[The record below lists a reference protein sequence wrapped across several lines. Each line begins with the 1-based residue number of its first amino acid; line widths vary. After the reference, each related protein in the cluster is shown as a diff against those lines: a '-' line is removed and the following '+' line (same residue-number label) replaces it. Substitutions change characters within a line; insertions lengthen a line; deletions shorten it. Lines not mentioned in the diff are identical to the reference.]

1 MDGSSME
8 FERPGD
14 LVRALMEERN
24 WSQAELA
31 YVLGVTSASVNQV
44 VNSKRAITP
53 EMAKLLGVAFGRPA
67 EVFADIQTR

>member
-1 MDGSSME
+1 
-8 FERPGD
+8 
-14 LVRALMEERN
+14 MEERN